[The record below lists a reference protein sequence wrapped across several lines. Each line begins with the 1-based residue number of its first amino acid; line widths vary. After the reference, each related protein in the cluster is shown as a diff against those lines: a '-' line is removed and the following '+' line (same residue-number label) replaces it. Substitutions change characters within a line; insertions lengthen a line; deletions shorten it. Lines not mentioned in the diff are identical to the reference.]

1 NYDSH
6 PTFTADDLQ
15 ALGSVKV
22 VATDIDGEKAEGTVS
37 VGVSDDIP
45 QANSDTIVSGAAGTV
60 NLVLV
65 LDSSGSIGDANMATI
80 KAAVTNLMNSYG
92 NSLVKVMLVDFDTTA
107 TVKTIG
113 SNPWLSKTDA
123 VGQLG
128 SISSGGSTDYDDA
141 LLAVQNNYG
150 TPPTADNTFVFF
162 VSDGEPNTVANQID
176 ASERLSWTNFLAS
189 KNIDGVYA
197 VGIGAGVSQTD
208 SDLRDVAWSPDG
220 NGNNNVVLIS
230 NAGDLSGTL
239 TNLAQSIQGN
249 VTTNDTAGADGW
261 GAPKLVSVTYGG
273 STTTFANNSSSVVIN
288 LGAGKGTLTIEGDGD
303 YTFTPPIGGAE
314 GAPVVVTYTVQD
326 GDKDQSV
333 STLTIVNPV
342 LVVGSNKND
351 TGLGVDGTADNHT
364 RPNPTPGSD
373 IDGSLIGGAGP
384 DVLIGDVGGVTSGS
398 YNLTFMIDK
407 SGSISTTEFN
417 LMKAAVNDLLSK
429 FNGISQL
436 QVEIGTF
443 SNNAQ
448 VVGTYTT
455 VADAQA
461 AINGLT
467 PGTSNTNYEA
477 ALKTLNTMV
486 SLDPS
491 ADKRI
496 VYLLTDGAPTTGAW
510 LDTAA
515 IVAGMTSLSYLS
527 DPAIEINAVGIGLS
541 GGSAGANLNAIDNT
555 TDGYLAVNNFSDL
568 SAGLGSLFTPVSVG
582 NDTLIGNE
590 GNDVIFGDSIHSDN
604 SNGGWADFVADNP
617 GKTGGQLLNE
627 LYINHA
633 KYGVEGSVGGNDTLT
648 GGAGNDILYGQGG
661 NDTLIG
667 GAGDDLLIGGSGN
680 DTFVWKSGD
689 TGSDVVKDFNNPSGL
704 SGGQDV
710 LDLSELLAGI
720 GGMPNLG
727 ALLPNTGAV
736 ATALDQYL
744 TITTGINSTITVDT
758 NGAVAGGSTQAI
770 ELTGVNLAGY
780 GGSEFDIIK
789 GMLDDGA
796 LKVV

>member
-1 NYDSH
+1 MD
-6 PTFTADDLQ
+6 
-15 ALGSVKV
+15 
-22 VATDIDGEKAEGTVS
+22 
-37 VGVSDDIP
+37 
-45 QANSDTIVSGAAGTV
+45 
-60 NLVLV
+60 
-65 LDSSGSIGDANMATI
+65 
-80 KAAVTNLMNSYG
+80 
-92 NSLVKVMLVDFDTTA
+92 
-107 TVKTIG
+107 
-113 SNPWLSKTDA
+113 
-123 VGQLG
+123 
-128 SISSGGSTDYDDA
+128 
-141 LLAVQNNYG
+141 
-150 TPPTADNTFVFF
+150 
-162 VSDGEPNTVANQID
+162 
-176 ASERLSWTNFLAS
+176 
-189 KNIDGVYA
+189 
-197 VGIGAGVSQTD
+197 
-208 SDLRDVAWSPDG
+208 
-220 NGNNNVVLIS
+220 
-230 NAGDLSGTL
+230 
-239 TNLAQSIQGN
+239 
-249 VTTNDTAGADGW
+249 
-261 GAPKLVSVTYGG
+261 
-273 STTTFANNSSSVVIN
+273 IN
-288 LGAGKGTLTIEGDGD
+288 LGAGKGTLTIEGDGE

-373 IDGSLIGGAGP
+373 IDGSIIGGAGP

-527 DPAIEINAVGIGLS
+527 DPAIEINAVGIGLN

-555 TDGYLAVNNFSDL
+555 TAGYLAVNHFSDL
-568 SAGLGSLFTPVSVG
+568 SAG
-582 NDTLIGNE
+582 
-590 GNDVIFGDSIHSDN
+590 
-604 SNGGWADFVADNP
+604 
-617 GKTGGQLLNE
+617 
-627 LYINHA
+627 
-633 KYGVEGSVGGNDTLT
+633 
-648 GGAGNDILYGQGG
+648 
-661 NDTLIG
+661 
-667 GAGDDLLIGGSGN
+667 
-680 DTFVWKSGD
+680 
-689 TGSDVVKDFNNPSGL
+689 
-704 SGGQDV
+704 
-710 LDLSELLAGI
+710 
-720 GGMPNLG
+720 
-727 ALLPNTGAV
+727 
-736 ATALDQYL
+736 
-744 TITTGINSTITVDT
+744 
-758 NGAVAGGSTQAI
+758 
-770 ELTGVNLAGY
+770 
-780 GGSEFDIIK
+780 
-789 GMLDDGA
+789 
-796 LKVV
+796 